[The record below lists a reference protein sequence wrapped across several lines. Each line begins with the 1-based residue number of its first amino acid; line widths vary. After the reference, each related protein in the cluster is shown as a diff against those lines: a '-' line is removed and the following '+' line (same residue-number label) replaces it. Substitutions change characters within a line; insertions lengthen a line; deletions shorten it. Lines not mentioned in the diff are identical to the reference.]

1 MPSQLMESFRR
12 LLEEDRRALL
22 DELEIRLRPH
32 AVVRGE
38 SAPFLTVK
46 DLQQELG
53 YSEPS
58 ILKLCS
64 DPTFPAF
71 KIGTEWRVS
80 RSDFEIWIESKK
92 KEKERPQSHSHVCR

>member
-1 MPSQLMESFRR
+1 MESFRR

-32 AVVRGE
+32 AAVRGE
-38 SAPFLTVK
+38 EAPYLTVK
-46 DLQQELG
+46 DLQKELG

-64 DPTFPAF
+64 DPSFPAI

-80 RSDFEIWIESKK
+80 RSDFDFWIEGKK
-92 KEKERPQSHSHVCR
+92 KEKERPQSHPHA